1 MVFSI
6 PFLVVNSVGNP
17 KLPRFLRS
25 SYLSLL
31 LFLHSINKC
40 FGVSGLWQVLHIL
53 DS

>member
-25 SYLSLL
+25 SFVLNLNSYLT
-31 LFLHSINKC
+31 
-40 FGVSGLWQVLHIL
+40 QVVNATSYFSSKH
-53 DS
+53 